1 MKKILYTSLLF
12 IFVIFQFSCEINVSD
27 GDGDGDGGNNQSF
40 VEIISPQPFD
50 GESNVQVMTSLIWNI
65 NSQNAYNVFYQ
76 VFLDTMNPP
85 ISFIEE
91 TNCPYCFISN
101 PLLSNK
107 TYYWKI
113 RARYDNGESVSSVW
127 RFTTA
132 QGLPPEPKNPDPQNG
147 AIGVVLTPQLSWLCD
162 APDLVYDVYLDVS
175 YPPENIAA
183 FNLYTS
189 SYTVFSPL
197 QANTTYYWKIKA
209 KNSLGETEGSIWSF
223 TTKEE
228 Y

>member
-50 GESNVQVMTSLIWNI
+50 GETNVQVMTSLIWNI

-113 RARYDNGESVSSVW
+113 RARYDNG
-127 RFTTA
+127 
-132 QGLPPEPKNPDPQNG
+132 
-147 AIGVVLTPQLSWLCD
+147 
-162 APDLVYDVYLDVS
+162 
-175 YPPENIAA
+175 
-183 FNLYTS
+183 
-189 SYTVFSPL
+189 
-197 QANTTYYWKIKA
+197 
-209 KNSLGETEGSIWSF
+209 
-223 TTKEE
+223 
-228 Y
+228 

>member
-27 GDGDGDGGNNQSF
+27 GDGDGGDDQSF
-40 VEIISPQPFD
+40 LEMISPQPFD
-50 GESNVQVMTSLIWNI
+50 GETNVQCLAFLSWNI
-65 NSQNAYNVFYQ
+65 NSQNANNVVYDIY
-76 VFLDTMNPP
+76 LDTLNPP
-85 ISFIEE
+85 LRYIDQTSLMSYF
-91 TNCPYCFISN
+91 CSN

-107 TYYWKI
+107 MYYWKI

-127 RFTTA
+127 RFRTA
-132 QGLPPEPKNPDPQNG
+132 PGLPPEPINPDPQNG
-147 AIGVVLTPQLSWLCD
+147 AIGVVLTPQLSWYCD
-162 APDLVYDVYLDVS
+162 APDLRFDVYLDVS
-175 YPPENIAA
+175 YPPVNIAA

-189 SYTVFSPL
+189 NYTVFSPL

-209 KNSLGETEGSIWSF
+209 KNSLGQTEGSIWSF

-228 Y
+228 F